1 VSRITRFLFLSI
13 TLILSTKETAYAQIS
28 SYQELQ
34 AAYIYNFAKYI
45 KWPGEAE
52 AFVIGVYDDEEVMN
66 LLKAVLS
73 EKKIGGREIELK
85 MLTKSADLTGC
96 NIVYVPER
104 GSRYVS
110 DLSDSISG
118 RNILLVTEEDM
129 IKKGA
134 MISFVVE
141 DEKLRFKLKK
151 TSLASAGLVASDGL
165 LKLAIVQ

>member
-1 VSRITRFLFLSI
+1 
-13 TLILSTKETAYAQIS
+13 
-28 SYQELQ
+28 LQ
-34 AAYIYNFAKYI
+34 AAYIFNFAKYI
-45 KWPGEAE
+45 KWPGETKS
-52 AFVIGVYDDEEVMN
+52 FVIGVYDDEEVMD
-66 LLKAVLS
+66 LLKNVLS
-73 EKKIGGREIELK
+73 EKKIGGREIELR
-85 MLTKSADLTGC
+85 MLTKSGDLTGC
-96 NIVYVPER
+96 NIVFVPEG

-118 RNILLVTEEDM
+118 KNILLVTEEDM

-151 TSLASAGLVASDGL
+151 TSLVSAGLVASDGL

>member
-1 VSRITRFLFLSI
+1 MSRITRFLFLGI
-13 TLILSTKETAYAQIS
+13 TLILSTKETVHAQVS
-28 SYQELQ
+28 SYHELQ
-34 AAYIYNFAKYI
+34 AAYIFNFAKYI
-45 KWPGEAE
+45 KWPGEAKT
-52 AFVIGVYDDEEVMN
+52 FVIGVYDDEEVMD
-66 LLKAVLS
+66 LLKTVLS

-85 MLTKSADLTGC
+85 MLTKPEDLNGC
-96 NIVYVPER
+96 NIVYVPEG
-104 GSRYVS
+104 GSRNVS
-110 DLSDSISG
+110 DLSGSISG

-151 TSLASAGLVASDGL
+151 TSLARAGLVASDGL

>member
-1 VSRITRFLFLSI
+1 
-13 TLILSTKETAYAQIS
+13 
-28 SYQELQ
+28 LQ
-34 AAYIYNFAKYI
+34 AAYIFNFAKYI
-45 KWPGEAE
+45 KWPGETKI
-52 AFVIGVYDDEEVMN
+52 FVIGVYNDEEIMD
-66 LLKAVLS
+66 LLKTVLS
-73 EKKIGGREIELK
+73 EKKIGGRAIELK
-85 MLTKSADLTGC
+85 MLTKPEDLNGC
-96 NIVYVPER
+96 NIVYVPEG
-104 GSRYVS
+104 GSRNVN

-118 RNILLVTEEDM
+118 KNILLVTEEDM